1 MVDDKLHTLATQL
14 GAVLK
19 ARGLLLT
26 MAESCTGGMVTQVV
40 TSVAGSSAWFDRGFI
55 TYSNPSKQEMLG
67 VSNQTLTQFGAV
79 SEQTAV
85 EMVAGALKNSHAQIA
100 GSITGIAGPD
110 GGTSEKPVGMVCF
123 ACSALANATL
133 TTTQYFQGNRE
144 QIRQQA
150 TAFMMTMLIEQLKGT
165 SINSCC

>member
-1 MVDDKLHTLATQL
+1 MANDELHTLATQL
-14 GAVLK
+14 GAALK
-19 ARGLLLT
+19 ARGLVLS
-26 MAESCTGGMVTQVV
+26 MAESCTGGMVAQTV
-40 TSVAGSSAWFDRGFI
+40 TSVAGSSAWFDRGFV

-79 SEQTAV
+79 SEQTAF
-85 EMVAGALKNSHAQIA
+85 EMAAGALKNSHAQIA

-123 ACSALANATL
+123 AWAVLANATS
-133 TTTQYFQGNRE
+133 TTTQYFHGNRE

-150 TAFMMTMLIEQLKGT
+150 TMFMMTTLIERLNEFK
-165 SINSCC
+165 